1 MNKRILK
8 VGLVSLAA
16 TLIGCGEVNASAVSH
31 SSSSIVINQR
41 HCKENAQK
49 LYQYLITNTKLN
61 HNAAVGVCAVA
72 VQQTGMDV
80 NNHQHG
86 FYGILAWKNK
96 PIPMNGNRKMS
107 KFVQQELYLK
117 DTINPKLIN
126 ELNSQKDAESAAKTF
141 AKEYCHIKQKVNWMK
156 YVNQVNKEN

>member
-8 VGLVSLAA
+8 VGLASLAVA

-31 SSSSIVINQR
+31 SRSSITINQR
-41 HCKENAQK
+41 HCKEDAQK

-61 HNAAVGVCAVA
+61 RNAAVGVCAVA
-72 VQQTGMDV
+72 IQQTGMDV

-86 FYGILAWKNK
+86 LYGILAWKNK

-107 KFVQQELYLK
+107 KFAQQELYLK
-117 DTINPKLIN
+117 DTINPKLVD
-126 ELNSQKDAESAAKTF
+126 ELNSQKDSVNAAKVF
-141 AKEYCHIKQKVNWMK
+141 AREYCHLKHNVDWAK
-156 YVNQVNKEN
+156 YVTEID

>member
-8 VGLVSLAA
+8 VGLVSLTAA
-16 TLIGCGEVNASAVSH
+16 TLIGCSNANASAVSH
-31 SSSSIVINQR
+31 SSSSITINQR
-41 HCKENAQK
+41 RCKGDAQK

-72 VQQTGMDV
+72 IQQTGMDV

-107 KFVQQELYLK
+107 KFDQQELYLK

-126 ELNSQKDAESAAKTF
+126 ELNSQKDSVSAAKVF
-141 AKEYCHIKQKVNWMK
+141 AREYCHSKHNVDWAK
-156 YVNQVNKEN
+156 YVTEID